1 MDPLSVKF
9 NMKIF
14 KELFSEFYSNNYL
27 VWLLF
32 FPLILDV
39 FYIHFHDSNN
49 GMLLLGGG
57 VMLVG
62 IISFYRFTKYRTK
75 ASVDNKIKAWLF
87 LYLMGTL
94 GIYYTSQSAMLLGVY
109 SFILLYLII
118 LILIKCPTNQDI
130 NKSLGIFLKILFFT
144 VLLSLFLYA
153 ILPPGNFTETIHPS
167 RSTLFNDLIPRL
179 HGIYTGPGMFG
190 FVGSVIAIYFSQQN
204 KGRFSSFIVLTG
216 LCAVILSDS
225 RSALAGLLI
234 SNIMVITYY
243 FYKKI
248 KIDRVHYF
256 IFFIGLFHL
265 MSHNLEGFSHREQIW
280 NEIVN
285 DSVSNEISAE
295 NIDTEYMLQKKKSDL
310 TTMKGTKVAHNIFLQ
325 IKKDANTLMMTY
337 YMLVYFF
344 LFVIL
349 IKNRSL
355 LGITIS
361 SSVITFSMFEY
372 GLIPSKLNTWNML
385 LIFSLLISF
394 KPSQEKLT

>member
-1 MDPLSVKF
+1 
-9 NMKIF
+9 MKIF

-27 VWLLF
+27 VWLLL

-49 GMLLLGGG
+49 GMLLGGG

-62 IISFYRFTKYRTK
+62 IVSFYRFTEYRTK
-75 ASVDNKIKAWLF
+75 ASLDNKIKAWLF

-190 FVGSVIAIYFSQQN
+190 FVGSVIVIYFSQQN

-256 IFFIGLFHL
+256 IFFIGLFYL
-265 MSHNLEGFSHREQIW
+265 ISHNLEGFSHREQIW
-280 NEIVN
+280 NEVIN
-285 DSVSNEISAE
+285 DSASNEISA
-295 NIDTEYMLQKKKSDL
+295 
-310 TTMKGTKVAHNIFLQ
+310 VAHNIFLQ

>member
-9 NMKIF
+9 NIKIF

-27 VWLLF
+27 VWLLL

-49 GMLLLGGG
+49 GMLLGGG

-62 IISFYRFTKYRTK
+62 IVSFYRFTEYRTK
-75 ASVDNKIKAWLF
+75 ASLDNKIKAWLF

-153 ILPPGNFTETIHPS
+153 ILPPGNFTETVHPS

-190 FVGSVIAIYFSQQN
+190 FVGSVIVIYFSQQN

-285 DSVSNEISAE
+285 DSVSNEISA
-295 NIDTEYMLQKKKSDL
+295 
-310 TTMKGTKVAHNIFLQ
+310 VAHNIFLQ

>member
-27 VWLLF
+27 VWLLL

-130 NKSLGIFLKILFFT
+130 NKSLGIFLKILFST

-234 SNIMVITYY
+234 SNIIVITYY

-248 KIDRVHYF
+248 EIDRVHYF

-285 DSVSNEISAE
+285 DSVSNEISA
-295 NIDTEYMLQKKKSDL
+295 
-310 TTMKGTKVAHNIFLQ
+310 VAHNIFLQ

>member
-179 HGIYTGPGMFG
+179 HGIYKGPGMFG

-234 SNIMVITYY
+234 SNIIVITYY

-248 KIDRVHYF
+248 EIDRVHYF
-256 IFFIGLFHL
+256 IFFIALFHL
-265 MSHNLEGFSHREQIW
+265 MSHNLEGFSHRAEIW
-280 NEIVN
+280 NEIGN

-295 NIDTEYMLQKKKSDL
+295 S
-310 TTMKGTKVAHNIFLQ
+310 TKVAHNIFLQ

-337 YMLVYFF
+337 YVLIYFF

>member
-62 IISFYRFTKYRTK
+62 IISFYRFTKYKTK

-234 SNIMVITYY
+234 SNIIVITYY

-265 MSHNLEGFSHREQIW
+265 MSHNLEGFSHRAEIW
-280 NEIVN
+280 NEIGN

-295 NIDTEYMLQKKKSDL
+295 S
-310 TTMKGTKVAHNIFLQ
+310 TKVAHNIFLQ

-337 YMLVYFF
+337 YVLIYFF